1 MLSWARRYNW
11 KLPKRKGGGSNAIT
25 PQSKP
30 GDALIAT
37 QKELEGRTRSA
48 LAKAIAKAAE
58 AVASQEALQVASVAA
73 LKDLVLAGAKHFGW
87 EVNQT
92 PSVSVQ
98 GEKVAVVFDEDVRKK
113 LIEQR
118 RQILEEQSGTA
129 LKTVSE
135 PQTKLQRAA
144 ENAAP
149 VANGEEKN
157 AAPISDD
164 KSAVAAPQLD
174 PVYQRMQS
182 IGRAESWREDHR

>member
-98 GEKVAVVFDEDVRKK
+98 GEKVAVVFDEKLRKK

-118 RQILEEQSGTA
+118 RQILEQSGTA
-129 LKTVSE
+129 ANTLPV
-135 PQTKLQRAA
+135 A
-144 ENAAP
+144 EKELEHATAIGNAAP

-157 AAPISDD
+157 AAPTGED
-164 KSAVAAPQLD
+164 KSAVAPPQPD

-182 IGRAESWREDHR
+182 IGRAESWREGR